1 MGNVVLPRKSH
12 PLHADW
18 FLNLFYTRRSIS
30 RAKAPQIRGEINNTQ
45 IVRLV
50 HTTHPLVRTLIDRGQ
65 VEGEK
70 SLGRMLLVLSPPA
83 ENEEELK
90 KLLEEQQNPNSPNYH
105 RWVTAEE
112 FAARFGLA
120 DADVQA
126 VRAWLEQA
134 GFTVGA
140 VARSK
145 RWIEF
150 SGSARQVEN
159 AFHTQLR
166 YFSGVGK
173 GYLANANDIAIPEE
187 LARVSRGLASLNN
200 FEKQPPRKF
209 FGGIAGRN
217 EQGQKVRV
225 QPNLTATGTGGNVY
239 YFAPGDFATIYNT
252 EPLLGSG
259 IDGTGVTIAV
269 IGQSQIE
276 LTDVP
281 TFRQIFQLKN
291 NDRQWPEPGNH
302 GTDRFAGGNAGC
314 GVVLN

>member
-1 MGNVVLPRKSH
+1 MQLSEQGAACRLLAFRIPHRGNCFRDQGRNGPQRNAQPRLRASEY
-12 PLHADW
+12 PNLHRWATLSFRERAILYTLIG
-18 FLNLFYTRRSIS
+18 FLICFTLGGVS
-30 RAKAPQIRGEINNTQ
+30 RAQKPPQIRGEINNTQ
-45 IVRLV
+45 IVRLA
-50 HTTHPLVRTLIDRGQ
+50 HTTHPLVRTLIDCGQ

-150 SGSARQVEN
+150 SGSARQ
-159 AFHTQLR
+159 
-166 YFSGVGK
+166 
-173 GYLANANDIAIPEE
+173 
-187 LARVSRGLASLNN
+187 
-200 FEKQPPRKF
+200 
-209 FGGIAGRN
+209 
-217 EQGQKVRV
+217 
-225 QPNLTATGTGGNVY
+225 
-239 YFAPGDFATIYNT
+239 
-252 EPLLGSG
+252 
-259 IDGTGVTIAV
+259 
-269 IGQSQIE
+269 
-276 LTDVP
+276 
-281 TFRQIFQLKN
+281 
-291 NDRQWPEPGNH
+291 
-302 GTDRFAGGNAGC
+302 
-314 GVVLN
+314 